1 MFARPPATFLT
12 RPLSAQPHVK
22 PHLVMRSA
30 RYKKIRRELA
40 AKERAEVNKRKAEQL
55 RQKREESEV
64 LEATGRRDAPVCAW
78 LATHGLEQYYSR
90 IRKFGAVRPEE
101 LLAKLPTVHRL
112 DKSIGGVLLVAC
124 SSAASGGRLDL
135 SLWES
140 LRHPKALW

>member
-1 MFARPPATFLT
+1 M
-12 RPLSAQPHVK
+12 K

-78 LATHGLEQYYSR
+78 LE
-90 IRKFGAVRPEE
+90 
-101 LLAKLPTVHRL
+101 
-112 DKSIGGVLLVAC
+112 
-124 SSAASGGRLDL
+124 
-135 SLWES
+135 
-140 LRHPKALW
+140 